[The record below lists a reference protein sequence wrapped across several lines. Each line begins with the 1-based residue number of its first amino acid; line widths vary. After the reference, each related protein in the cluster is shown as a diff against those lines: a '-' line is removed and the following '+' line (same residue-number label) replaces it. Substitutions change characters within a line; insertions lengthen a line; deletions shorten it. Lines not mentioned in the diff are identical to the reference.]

1 MMNLQKKSF
10 SLGVVALLL
19 WALALAF
26 TISWLLNREI
36 VPLLQPGAVVRW
48 PQLTLLIYLTIFT
61 ITACVGLPMV
71 VLAYHWLFRP
81 WQQLAEQ
88 FNRPGGND
96 QRMPRLEVNHSTAYG
111 QLAQKINDLAAH
123 LEISAQRAQQYRW
136 LIQQEPASVVLFDAT
151 THRVITANDAFLALT
166 GYSQKSILH
175 CSLYDLCHLSRYEL
189 DNWCVALLDHSVMQT
204 RDIALAT
211 QSGAIIEAEVSAIY
225 LQGGEHALLGLIVR
239 NVMARRQADATMR
252 YQASL
257 VDSVSDIIVSTDLD
271 LRIISWNQAATKIY
285 GYTLTE
291 VAGRHLREVIHFEF
305 PTSSCDEALA
315 LLRATG
321 KWEGEQSH
329 YHRDGSVI
337 QLWSSVAYMYDSEG
351 KPIGMVGV
359 HRNISERKQ
368 AERLLPLAQQS
379 EGLRLL
385 AGGIAHDFN
394 NILTSILSQITLG
407 LWQLPY
413 DSKAAEHLTKAAR
426 STERAAEL
434 TRQLLAYT
442 GQGAFL
448 VEELHLTAFIQ
459 DNCKLLTTLVPSHAQ
474 LEWRLQEQS
483 HTTKIDRGHAQQVL
497 INLVINGAE
506 ALPLSG
512 GIVLVETGEL
522 TLYAEERQ
530 TFVRNQTPNP
540 GHYVYLR
547 VSDNG
552 VGMGPAILD
561 RIFDP
566 YYSTKENGSGLGL
579 AATLGIVRHYGGGL
593 QVESREGHGSIFTV
607 LLPTATKRAPDDLA
621 VAPVTPVHTP
631 ETGYLPPTSD
641 AHISATVLIV
651 DDEMPIREALYDLL
665 SSEEMHVLL
674 AADGHE
680 AVDLYGIHQKEIDLI
695 LLDMKMPG
703 MNGAQT
709 LVALRGINPAV
720 KVIFCSGYSEAEALK
735 SIGDQPVVA
744 FLQKPIDINLL
755 IKTIHN
761 ALA

>member
-1 MMNLQKKSF
+1 MMNLQKKTIF
-10 SLGVVALLL
+10 LGVVALLL

-36 VPLLQPGAVVRW
+36 VPLLQLSAVARW
-48 PQLTLLIYLTIFT
+48 PQLMHLIYLAIFT
-61 ITACVGLPMV
+61 ITVCIGLPTL
-71 VLAYHWLFRP
+71 VLAYQWLFRP
-81 WQQLAEQ
+81 WQQLAAQ
-88 FNRPGGND
+88 LNRLGEND
-96 QRMPRLEVNHSTAYG
+96 QRVPRLEVNHSTAYG

-136 LIQQEPASVVLFDAT
+136 LIQQAPASVVLFDAT

-175 CSLYDLCHLSRYEL
+175 CSLYDLCRLSRYEL
-189 DNWCVALLDHSVMQT
+189 DHWCVMLLDHSVMQT
-204 RDIALAT
+204 RDITLAT

-239 NVMARRQADATMR
+239 N
-252 YQASL
+252 
-257 VDSVSDIIVSTDLD
+257 
-271 LRIISWNQAATKIY
+271 
-285 GYTLTE
+285 
-291 VAGRHLREVIHFEF
+291 
-305 PTSSCDEALA
+305 
-315 LLRATG
+315 
-321 KWEGEQSH
+321 
-329 YHRDGSVI
+329 
-337 QLWSSVAYMYDSEG
+337 
-351 KPIGMVGV
+351 
-359 HRNISERKQ
+359 ISEHKQ

-448 VEELHLTAFIQ
+448 VEELHLTDFIQ
-459 DNCKLLTTLVPSHAQ
+459 DNCTLLTTLVPSHAQ

-483 HTTKIDRGHAQQVL
+483 HTIKIDRGHAQQVL

-512 GIVLVETGEL
+512 GVVLVETGEL

-530 TFVRNQTPNP
+530 TFVRNQMPNP

-552 VGMGPAILD
+552 VGMRPAILD

-607 LLPTATKRAPDDLA
+607 LLPTATKRAPKGDDLA
-621 VAPVTPVHTP
+621 IAPVTPVHTP
-631 ETGYLPPTSD
+631 ETGDLPPTSD
-641 AHISATVLIV
+641 AHVSATVLIV